1 MLCYIGG
8 RQNAFRDDSPAR
20 IRTEP
25 RSRMDERAA
34 TGVNQGVLNYSQRT
48 AFLRGRVLPNHL
60 LREVFDPLVQR
71 FRPRQLGPCGFLL
84 ASPTF
89 IRSVRPAPP
98 SDLVSL
104 APLVN
109 SDHKVV
115 LRERAGS
122 WFFHGPLLH
131 ISPDLWSPGDFRL
144 HPRCQSSRQ
153 MPR

>member
-1 MLCYIGG
+1 MNL
-8 RQNAFRDDSPAR
+8 
-20 IRTEP
+20 
-25 RSRMDERAA
+25 RAS
-34 TGVNQGVLNYSQRT
+34 GVNQGVLNYSQRT

-60 LREVFDPLVQR
+60 LREVFDPLVQP

-98 SDLVSL
+98 SGLVSL
-104 APLVN
+104 APVPVN

-122 WFFHGPLLH
+122 WEFLF
-131 ISPDLWSPGDFRL
+131 S
-144 HPRCQSSRQ
+144 
-153 MPR
+153 